1 MGFVPR
7 LRCQRHVPLGC
18 PVSDGMVANVGGDTA
33 AGIGLEVHPC
43 YISMMPRVVKRYA
56 NRKLY
61 DTQSSRYVSLDDVA
75 GFVRGGEDVQVL
87 DNSSGD
93 DLTAVTL
100 AQIIL
105 EDERRKKSF
114 VSLPLLRDLVRGS
127 GDAIADATQRASDVI
142 DEFRAKAEET
152 VSEFVT
158 DSVSRRDA
166 FLETIERS
174 RQSLDELQQRID
186 DGVKESFDRL
196 RDATGFGAEMERLE
210 KAMKEIEDRV
220 RSMLAGGEVD
230 AGEAPPAAPSEP
242 TTATGAAAGEPGEAP
257 GSDEKAA
264 NT

>member
-1 MGFVPR
+1 
-7 LRCQRHVPLGC
+7 
-18 PVSDGMVANVGGDTA
+18 
-33 AGIGLEVHPC
+33 
-43 YISMMPRVVKRYA
+43 MMPRVVKRYA

-61 DTQSSRYVSLDDVA
+61 DTESSRYVSLDDVA
-75 GFVRGGEDVQVL
+75 GFVRAGEDVQVL

-127 GDAIADATQRASDVI
+127 GDAIADATQRASDAI

-152 VSEFVT
+152 VNDFVS

-166 FLETIERS
+166 FLNTIERS
-174 RQSLDELQQRID
+174 RRSLDELQQRID
-186 DGVKESFDRL
+186 DGVKESFDRF

-210 KAMKEIEDRV
+210 KAMKDIEDHV
-220 RSMLAGGEVD
+220 RSMLAGGE
-230 AGEAPPAAPSEP
+230 GEAPDEAVASPPEG
-242 TTATGAAAGEPGEAP
+242 TAAADAADSGETPVGD
-257 GSDEKAA
+257 GKAA